1 MSDEDEL
8 TLTVTTGCTDI
19 TVTLDTAS
27 TGDNPAG
34 LREPRRRTR
43 RDTRAA
49 LETRGLLHRVALY
62 EGYGHL

>member
-27 TGDNPAG
+27 TGDNPAFPRE
-34 LREPRRRTR
+34 LRGRNR

-49 LETRGLLHRVALY
+49 LKKRGLLHRVRLY